1 MPIGLEEMR
10 MIIINIR
17 ELRHLSR
24 QDQTYNVCGTGQVTQ
39 EAVFSGEL
47 QTLIAKPA

>member
-24 QDQTYNVCGTGQVTQ
+24 QDQTYNVCETGQVIQ